1 MASPTGGPGTALDA
15 VRLCDSNA
23 PMIIDILLVAGGYLF
38 GSISTAIVTCKLMG
52 LPDPRT
58 EGSGNPGATNVL
70 RLGGKMAAFLTLSGD
85 MLKGLVPVLVAQALH
100 ASPLVQSATALAAFL
115 GHLYPVFFSFQGG
128 KGVATALG
136 VSFGLYWPV
145 GLCVAG
151 IWLLMAFAFR
161 ISSLSALT
169 AMLLAPGCFWLLKP
183 EPAFI
188 GVTLIITVML
198 FWRHRTNIR
207 DLLKGTEGRIELR
220 SDRDRQNPD

>member
-1 MASPTGGPGTALDA
+1 
-15 VRLCDSNA
+15 
-23 PMIIDILLVAGGYLF
+23 MITNILLVLGGYLF
-38 GSISTAIVTCKLMG
+38 GSISTAILTCRLMG

-70 RLGGKMAAFLTLSGD
+70 RLGGKKAAFLTLTGD
-85 MLKGLVPVLVAQALH
+85 MLKGLLPVLIAHALH
-100 ASPLVQSATALAAFL
+100 VSPLILSATALAAFI

-136 VSFGLYWPV
+136 VALGLYWPV
-145 GLCVAG
+145 GLSVAG
-151 IWLLMAFAFR
+151 IWLLMAFLFR

-169 AMLLAPGCFWLLKP
+169 AMLLAPVCFWLLRP

-188 GVTLIITVML
+188 GVSIVITLML

-207 DLLKGTEGRIELR
+207 DLLNGTEGKIELR
-220 SDRDRQNPD
+220 SGGDRQDPD

>member
-1 MASPTGGPGTALDA
+1 
-15 VRLCDSNA
+15 
-23 PMIIDILLVAGGYLF
+23 MIIDILLVVGGYLF
-38 GSISTAIVTCKLMG
+38 GSISTAILTCKLMG

-70 RLGGKMAAFLTLSGD
+70 RLGGKKAAFLTLAGD
-85 MLKGLVPVLVAQALH
+85 MLKGLLPVLIAQALH
-100 ASPLVQSATALAAFL
+100 ASPLILSATALAAFL

-145 GLCVAG
+145 GLSVAG
-151 IWLLMAFAFR
+151 IWLLMAFLFR

-169 AMLLAPGCFWLLKP
+169 AMLLAPACFWLLKP

-188 GVTLIITVML
+188 GVMIVITLML

-207 DLLKGTEGRIELR
+207 DLLNGTEGRIELR
-220 SDRDRQNPD
+220 SDRDKQNTD

>member
-1 MASPTGGPGTALDA
+1 M
-15 VRLCDSNA
+15 
-23 PMIIDILLVAGGYLF
+23 MIDLLLVLGGYLF

-58 EGSGNPGATNVL
+58 EGSQNPGATNVL
-70 RLGGKMAAFLTLSGD
+70 RIGGKKAAFVTLAGD
-85 MLKGLVPVLVAQALH
+85 MLKGLVPVLIAQALL
-100 ASPLVQSATALAAFL
+100 AGPVILAATALAAFL

-136 VSFGLYWPV
+136 VLFGLSWQV
-145 GLCVAG
+145 GLAVTG
-151 IWLLMAFAFR
+151 IWLGMALLFR

-169 AMLLAPGCFWLLKP
+169 SMLLAPACFWWLQP

-188 GVTLIITVML
+188 GVMVIITTLL

-207 DLLKGTEGRIELR
+207 DLLAGREGKIGT
-220 SDRDRQNPD
+220 DR